1 MKVNEIEMKGSDI
14 FGFSEFTTKF
24 ECTLN
29 NELNF
34 RYFVQEY
41 VNSILFQSSEEIFD
55 NEEAINELI
64 AQNNIELN

>member
-1 MKVNEIEMKGSDI
+1 MY
-14 FGFSEFTTKF
+14 
-24 ECTLN
+24 

-64 AQNNIELN
+64 AQNQIELN